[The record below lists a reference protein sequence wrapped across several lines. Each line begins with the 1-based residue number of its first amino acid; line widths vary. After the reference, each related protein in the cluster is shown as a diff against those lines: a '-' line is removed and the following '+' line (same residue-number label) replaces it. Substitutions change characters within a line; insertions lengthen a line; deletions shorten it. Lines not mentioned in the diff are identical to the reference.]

1 MRKCLAFWP
10 ETAVI
15 AVTAATAG
23 LLLVALARR
32 VVPASAS
39 TSGARLRSAS

>member
-10 ETAVI
+10 ETVEAVI
-15 AVTAATAG
+15 AATAR
-23 LLLVALARR
+23 LLVVALARR

-39 TSGARLRSAS
+39 TSGVRLRSAS